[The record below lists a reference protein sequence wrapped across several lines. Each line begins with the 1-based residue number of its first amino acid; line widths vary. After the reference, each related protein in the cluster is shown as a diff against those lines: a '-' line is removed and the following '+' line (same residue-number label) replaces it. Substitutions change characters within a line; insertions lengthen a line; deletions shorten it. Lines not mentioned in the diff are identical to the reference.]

1 MNGHFPRHAIS
12 CACAAILAICAT
24 AAHAQ
29 PAADT
34 AAAADQTV
42 KTALPPIESIDAASD
57 IRCFLTPDVPVEL
70 TRAALRRAWVA
81 DPAIRDFVGVSENS
95 SDFDQR
101 GTDRLGSEHQ
111 ISRWDSRRQSETQ

>member
-1 MNGHFPRHAIS
+1 MNGHLPRHAIS
-12 CACAAILAICAT
+12 CACAAILAICAA

-42 KTALPPIESIDAASD
+42 KTALPPIESIDAGSD
-57 IRCFLTPDVPVEL
+57 IRCFLAPGVPVEL

-81 DPAIRDFVGVSENS
+81 DPTIHDFIGLSEITWDVDRRS
-95 SDFDQR
+95 
-101 GTDRLGSEHQ
+101 TDRRDSERQ
-111 ISRWDSRRQSETQ
+111 ISHRDSR